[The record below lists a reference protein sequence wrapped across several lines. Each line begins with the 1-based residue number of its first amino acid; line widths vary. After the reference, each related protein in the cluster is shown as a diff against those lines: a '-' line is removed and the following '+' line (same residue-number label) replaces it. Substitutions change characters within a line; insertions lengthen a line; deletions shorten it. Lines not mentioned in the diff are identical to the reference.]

1 MVNLV
6 LIFAFV
12 CLLLAYGVGRFA
24 AWLYLKKKFSILAA
38 GFFAA
43 LLVFAV
49 YVLAVMPP
57 YLGTF
62 MIALPFAIGFGE
74 GNAAYLIALFCQG
87 LITWIFSLLFF
98 WGICWLK
105 KYDEEYERKHKND

>member
-1 MVNLV
+1 MATIV
-6 LIFAFV
+6 LIFAFI

-24 AWLYLKKKFSILAA
+24 AWLYLKKQFSIVAA
-38 GFFAA
+38 CFCAA
-43 LLVFAV
+43 LLVLAL
-49 YVLAVMPP
+49 YVLAILPP

-62 MIALPFAIGFGE
+62 MVALPFMIGFGA
-74 GNAAYLIALFCQG
+74 GNAAYIIALVCQG

-105 KYDEEYERKHKND
+105 KYDEEFEKKHKQE